1 MTRVLQVTGPRAY
14 RRTELTSKARKSTPA
29 AGRAPA
35 LPVFMVL
42 VCALTLAVALV
53 EPAEAS
59 GGVTWFGII
68 PGLNNIWPHT
78 LGATLVSLLLLLLAW
93 AAGRQLQAARG
104 RGTALVPDENLTLRN
119 AAELLVGA
127 VHSMTEGVLGP
138 AGRRYVPLFGTFF
151 IFILMANLL
160 GLVPGF
166 NPPTDNFNITFALG
180 MASFIGFNAIG
191 IRSQGLVN
199 YCKHFVGPVWWL
211 AVLMVPLELIDNMV
225 RPASL
230 ALRLAGNMTGD
241 HLVISIFTDLTKVG
255 IPVIFYFLGAF
266 VSLVQAFVFTLLSI
280 IYVSLAIGHGDE
292 H

>member
-1 MTRVLQVTGPRAY
+1 M
-14 RRTELTSKARKSTPA
+14 TSKARKSTPA